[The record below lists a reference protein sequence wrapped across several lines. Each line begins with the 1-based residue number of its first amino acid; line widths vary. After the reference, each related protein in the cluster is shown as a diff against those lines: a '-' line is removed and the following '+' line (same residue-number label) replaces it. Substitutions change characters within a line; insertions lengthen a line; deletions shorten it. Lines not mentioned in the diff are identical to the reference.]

1 MHILHDRLV
10 KGGHPFC
17 GLLLSAGHGA
27 GRVHVARAPVPVA
40 PGLLVGMNFKTGHRK
55 APGTRRVANERH
67 VGVEGKIMMQ
77 PGDGLGRDVLGR
89 YEH

>member
-1 MHILHDRLV
+1 MLRWPPCPLPLV
-10 KGGHPFC
+10 
-17 GLLLSAGHGA
+17 
-27 GRVHVARAPVPVA
+27 
-40 PGLLVGMNFKTGHRK
+40 LVGMNFKTGHRK
-55 APGTRRVANERH
+55 AHGTRRVATERH